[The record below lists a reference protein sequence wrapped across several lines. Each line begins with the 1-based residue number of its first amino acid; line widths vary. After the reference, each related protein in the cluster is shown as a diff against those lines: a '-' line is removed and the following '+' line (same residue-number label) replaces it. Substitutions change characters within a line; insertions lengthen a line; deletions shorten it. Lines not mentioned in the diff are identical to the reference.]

1 MHLEDIPGED
11 FDTHLLY
18 RERIFL
24 FHAARTQQPRS
35 TTWDHVLNRQLCV
48 LNSAVPEPIQDRLM
62 QCTAQT
68 IRTDSI
74 DVLSAHVA
82 TGKYSAVL
90 PQSLAGQLAHIPNL
104 HAIAIN
110 GPMSHSNVG
119 FVAGKN
125 AFEAPSSRALLEM
138 VHTPNSPPLFN
149 PLYRSIVGSSP
160 KQTHL
165 KAPEIA
171 SLEEQLCIASTRR
184 RLQACRVRR

>member
-1 MHLEDIPGED
+1 
-11 FDTHLLY
+11 
-18 RERIFL
+18 
-24 FHAARTQQPRS
+24 
-35 TTWDHVLNRQLCV
+35 RQLCL
-48 LNSAVPEPIQDRLM
+48 LNSAVPESIQDRLT

-104 HAIAIN
+104 HAIGIS

-125 AFEAPSSRALLEM
+125 AFEAPSSHALLEM
-138 VHTPNSPPLFN
+138 VHTPALAAALQSVISIQRRVQPQAASAQRPL
-149 PLYRSIVGSSP
+149 
-160 KQTHL
+160 K
-165 KAPEIA
+165 
-171 SLEEQLCIASTRR
+171 
-184 RLQACRVRR
+184 

>member
-1 MHLEDIPGED
+1 
-11 FDTHLLY
+11 
-18 RERIFL
+18 
-24 FHAARTQQPRS
+24 
-35 TTWDHVLNRQLCV
+35 
-48 LNSAVPEPIQDRLM
+48 
-62 QCTAQT
+62 QT

-138 VHTPNSPPLFN
+138 VHTPEL
-149 PLYRSIVGSSP
+149 
-160 KQTHL
+160 
-165 KAPEIA
+165 A
-171 SLEEQLCIASTRR
+171 
-184 RLQACRVRR
+184 